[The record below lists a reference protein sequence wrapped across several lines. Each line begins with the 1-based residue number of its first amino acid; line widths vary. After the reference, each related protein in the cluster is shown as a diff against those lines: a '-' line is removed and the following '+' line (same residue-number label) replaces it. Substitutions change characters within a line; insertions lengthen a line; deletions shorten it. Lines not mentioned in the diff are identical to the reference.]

1 MDKNGQDKCLDVW
14 KPKTGLSQVYPTAE
28 FKDKHLR
35 SHATRISPVFPHSIP
50 IKWLVQIS
58 IKSYWQFFLLQFWKS
73 IPFERTPNSIFT
85 EFWVQRKLRKLPMW
99 KNCALQ
105 RESKKRCKLSKIS
118 FSLSGCG
125 WEPFSSASN
134 RSHGWPFWHTSKSVQ
149 QPLWNNVQNLQLKLC
164 NTLMQLCLTWFP
176 KALTYAHCWLQIS
189 SLWMSCLMHVD
200 PLDTWTKV
208 QILLL
213 TRK

>member
-73 IPFERTPNSIFT
+73 IPFERDPQFNLHRVLGSAKTAKT
-85 EFWVQRKLRKLPMW
+85 AHVKKLRT
-99 KNCALQ
+99 A
-105 RESKKRCKLSKIS
+105 
-118 FSLSGCG
+118 
-125 WEPFSSASN
+125 
-134 RSHGWPFWHTSKSVQ
+134 T
-149 QPLWNNVQNLQLKLC
+149 
-164 NTLMQLCLTWFP
+164 
-176 KALTYAHCWLQIS
+176 
-189 SLWMSCLMHVD
+189 
-200 PLDTWTKV
+200 
-208 QILLL
+208 
-213 TRK
+213 